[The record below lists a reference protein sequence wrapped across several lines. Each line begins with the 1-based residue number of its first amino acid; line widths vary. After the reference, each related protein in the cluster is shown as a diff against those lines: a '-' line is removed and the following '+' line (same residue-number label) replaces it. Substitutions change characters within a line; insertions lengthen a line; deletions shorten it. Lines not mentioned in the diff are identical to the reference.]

1 MSGSIQTAQTKYGAV
16 SGVSQR
22 GITRFMGIPY
32 AAPPVGE
39 LRWRAPQRPAPWEG
53 VRVCDRPGPC
63 CPQRPGQVNNMTL
76 DQHEQSEDCLYLN
89 VWTPAHST
97 QDRLPVLVYIH
108 GGAFLGGMGS
118 AQLFEGWG
126 FAARGVILVTIN
138 YRLGIFG
145 FMAHKTLSAENA
157 DGVSGNYGL
166 LDQIAALRW
175 VKENIAAF
183 GGDPNCVTLAG
194 QSAGGMS
201 VCALLTSPL
210 ASGLFRAAAI
220 HSGGP
225 HYNRETMTLQ
235 KAETVGETLMGLCG
249 CTTLSQLRGVSA
261 GQLLALGIPGDGPL
275 PLRPCVDGHVL
286 PEDPYQAFMNGRI
299 AQVPLLFGS
308 TSDEGSFVAVSGVSL
323 QEQVLSIQTALGADF
338 EEFARLYGL
347 NEETLPDVL
356 HDSGRDAM
364 KQNLSHIAARLAQIH
379 PAPVY
384 QYLFAEPTVKS
395 DGTNLG
401 AGHSSEL
408 AYVFANL
415 WVAGKYTFDYSQW
428 TPAYRYENFELA
440 QFMCSYWANF
450 TRTGDPNAPGLPYWA
465 PWVENKEYLYLK
477 GGEVAC
483 LQDPEPAK
491 MAFIDRI
498 ISQRESY

>member
-1 MSGSIQTAQTKYGAV
+1 MAGSIETAKTKYGEV
-16 SGVSQR
+16 SGVAER

-32 AAPPVGE
+32 AAPPVGA
-39 LRWRAPQRPAPWEG
+39 LRWRAPQKPASWQG
-53 VRVCDRPGPC
+53 VRVCSRPGPC
-63 CPQRPGQVNNMTL
+63 CPQKPGQVNNMTL
-76 DQHEQSEDCLYLN
+76 DQHEKSEDCLYLN
-89 VWTPAHST
+89 VWTPAQST
-97 QDRLPVLVYIH
+97 HDALPVLVYIH

-126 FAARGVILVTIN
+126 FASRGVVLVTIN

-145 FMAHKTLSAENA
+145 YMAHPQLSAENEK
-157 DGVSGNYGL
+157 GVSGNYGL

-175 VKENIAAF
+175 IKENIAAF
-183 GGDPNCVTLAG
+183 GGDPNRITVAG

-210 ASGLFRAAAI
+210 SAGLFRAAAI

-225 HYNRETMTLQ
+225 GYNRMMPEMQ
-235 KAETVGETLMGLCG
+235 KVEAFGERAMQICG
-249 CTTLSQLRGVSA
+249 CTTLSQMREVSA
-261 GQLLALGIPGDGPL
+261 EELLDVDINCDERIPFQPCIDGYI
-275 PLRPCVDGHVL
+275 L
-286 PEDPYQAFMNGRI
+286 PESSYCAFMNGRI

-308 TSDEGSFVAVSGVSL
+308 TQDEGSFVSVSGATPD
-323 QEQVLSIQTALGADF
+323 EQIESIRTSLGADF
-338 EEFARLYGL
+338 EEFARLYEL
-347 NEETLPDVL
+347 SAQTLPKVL

-364 KQNLSHIAARLAQIH
+364 KQNLSHVAARLAKIH

-415 WVAGKYTFDYSQW
+415 WVAGKYTYDYSQW

-450 TRTGDPNAPGLPYWA
+450 ARTGDPNAPGLPYWA
-465 PWVENKEYLYLK
+465 PFSDDGAYLYLK
-477 GGEVAC
+477 GGAVAGMH
-483 LQDPEPAK
+483 DPNPAR
-491 MAFIDRI
+491 MNFIDRI
-498 ISQRESY
+498 IREKEQY